1 MILQALHLKIIQIS
15 VYLCWLLGLY
25 SPEAEMELFWLIAD
39 LADPIY
45 PWTKLKQNQHRL
57 IQLTPTTWLL
67 PVRRV
72 SLKWFICRK
81 RRFPNLILNR
91 HLLLLLLPPLPPP
104 LHPLP
109 VTMRSK
115 YKCVKPYQ
123 GGKIILFDLNS
134 KLGKILLG
142 W

>member
-1 MILQALHLKIIQIS
+1 MNQIS

-25 SPEAEMELFWLIAD
+25 SPQAEMELFWLIAD

-45 PWTKLKQNQHRL
+45 PWTKLKQSQHRL
-57 IQLTPTTWLL
+57 FRLTPTNWLL

-81 RRFPNLILNR
+81 RRFPNLNLNR
-91 HLLLLLLPPLPPP
+91 QLLLLLLPPPPP

-115 YKCVKPYQ
+115 YKCVKR
-123 GGKIILFDLNS
+123 DNS
-134 KLGKILLG
+134 PPHLPFLTNLIKVVK
-142 W
+142 